1 MCKHTWVPSDPPVRC
16 RGVEAVEVLARDPEL
31 GVELKEPQRAEA
43 RRRAIARVLHVPE
56 GPWDVSPE
64 EPRPPGHFGL
74 LLLDGVLAR
83 DVALGNRTGI
93 ELLGP
98 GDLLRPWVRLGNHS
112 SIHLEEGF
120 MATEP
125 ASFAVLDPTFARAIA
140 PWPAIGAALM
150 DRLALRSRWIAFH
163 LAVCHLR
170 RVDTRL
176 LVVLWYLGDRWGRV
190 TPEGVRL
197 PVRLTH
203 RLLAGVIGAERSS
216 VSKAVQTLRRRR
228 KVRRQVDGSWMLLG
242 DPPSELRTVHERS
255 VGPTRASASS
265 AL

>member
-1 MCKHTWVPSDPPVRC
+1 
-16 RGVEAVEVLARDPEL
+16 VEAVEVLSQDPEL
-31 GVELKEPQRAEA
+31 GVDLDAPQRAAA

-56 GPWDVSPE
+56 GPWDVSTEGPG
-64 EPRPPGHFGL
+64 PPGHFGL
-74 LLLDGVLAR
+74 LLLEGMLAR

-120 MATEP
+120 VATEP
-125 ASFAVLDPTFARAIA
+125 ASFAVLDPGFARAIA
-140 PWPAIGAALM
+140 PWPAIGGALM

-176 LVVLWYLGDRWGRV
+176 LVVLWYFGDRWGRV
-190 TPEGVRL
+190 TPQGVRL

-216 VSKAVQTLRRRR
+216 VSKAAQTLS
-228 KVRRQVDGSWMLLG
+228 RRQKVSRHADGSWRLLG
-242 DPPSELRTVHERS
+242 DPPGELRTVHERS
-255 VGPTRASASS
+255 VGPTLASGSS
-265 AL
+265 AR